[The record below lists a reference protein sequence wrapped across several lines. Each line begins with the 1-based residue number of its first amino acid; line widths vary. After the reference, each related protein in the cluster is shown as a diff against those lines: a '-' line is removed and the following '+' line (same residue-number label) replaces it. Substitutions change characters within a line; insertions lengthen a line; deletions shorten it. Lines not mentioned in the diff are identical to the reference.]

1 MLNAGI
7 DKVHRD
13 LILGHSF
20 RRMDAH
26 YLAPSEDT
34 FKKAMAKYT
43 LWMDEQITEAHKVL
57 TKPLTKIKKELAQT
71 R

>member
-26 YLAPSEDT
+26 YFSPSEDT
-34 FKKAMAKYT
+34 LKKAMNKYT
-43 LWMDEQITEAHKVL
+43 FWLDEQIA
-57 TKPLTKIKKELAQT
+57 
-71 R
+71 